1 MLVQIDWPAPF
12 SLIDVE
18 QVLPASPRS
27 PPELLPLQ
35 RMCASV
41 DRMQS
46 QWTWQ
51 NAEALHVA
59 ESEALHVCSHRV
71 YTVSPRCWKT
81 TSAFAYLSLLQ
92 PPSNSALVCV
102 CACTRS
108 CACVM
113 LPTCVRTL
121 LERRHVRRSTRKRR
135 VQLPLP
141 VLPLFPSALP
151 CPNPLRSLRLPR
163 HAPFL
168 PFAR

>member
-1 MLVQIDWPAPF
+1 M
-12 SLIDVE
+12 DVAE
-18 QVLPASPRS
+18 CRGLARG
-27 PPELLPLQ
+27 
-35 RMCASV
+35 
-41 DRMQS
+41 RMQRPC
-46 QWTWQ
+46 TC
-51 NAEALHVA
+51 AH
-59 ESEALHVCSHRV
+59 SHRV